1 MKYHPVL
8 LFICH
13 LCAYG

>member
-8 LFICH
+8 LLICH